1 MQYIAIYVAKLILL
15 LIIVIYSLNLHIMYM
30 NKNVRGR
37 QKCPIFSLLIEK
49 NNKTWVWEADQN
61 KIEEAQKAYDDFVK
75 QEKIDALQKEIDNWN
90 DYIAKV
96 EDSSEIYER
105 EINAQVA
112 KAVWGENWMEQIN
125 QDMVDNID
133 KTVYQAVGKLEE
145 LINTYDKLYTSMTK
159 ITNMTDDEIISK
171 YDLNNADISDLVNDP
186 NSGLTYNKNVDY
198 QAQLNELQKE
208 IARQEK
214 ETGTHETW
222 LDEAVANTAALRNA
236 KSNDTGATYGYTAVG
251 TNGTTYSINSA
262 TGKNFIQNSSAG
274 DTLAGG
280 DGSSWTKN
288 SDGSVTITDKS
299 GNTFTMGSL
308 SKTNAT
314 TYGGSSSGSSS
325 SGNSSSSSSSSGSSG
340 SSSSGKTVA
349 AVNGKAPSGLSVGDK
364 VSTNGGTYQITSVNK
379 DGSYTSTKVDNKT
392 KAQSGFATGGINT
405 DTDMYALHGERQRAE
420 VIFNAADAKK
430 LWNWIHNMDE
440 NCDIT
445 DIGSAAKSLMSSLV
459 NSNTDNS
466 TDIHIEH
473 LELPSVNDSNSFVK
487 QLKLISLNR

>member
-1 MQYIAIYVAKLILL
+1 M
-15 LIIVIYSLNLHIMYM
+15 
-30 NKNVRGR
+30 
-37 QKCPIFSLLIEK
+37 
-49 NNKTWVWEADQN
+49 
-61 KIEEAQKAYDDFVK
+61 K

-90 DYIAKV
+90 DYIQKV

-112 KAVWGENWMEQIN
+112 KAKWGENWQEQIN
-125 QDMVDNID
+125 QDMIDNLD
-133 KTVYQAVGKLEE
+133 KTVYQACGKLDE
-145 LINTYDKLYTSMTK
+145 LIKKYDELYTAQTK
-159 ITNMTDDEIISK
+159 ITNMTDDEIIAENN
-171 YDLNNADISDLVNDP
+171 LNNSDISDLVNDP

-236 KSNDTGATYGYTAVG
+236 KSNNTGATYGYTAVG
-251 TNGTTYSINSA
+251 TNGKTYSINSTA
-262 TGKNFIQNSSAG
+262 GKNFIQNSSAG

-308 SKTNAT
+308 SKTNVT
-314 TYGGSSSGSSS
+314 TYGGSSSGGSSSGSSS
-325 SGNSSSSSSSSGSSG
+325 SGSSS

-364 VSTNGGTYQITSVNK
+364 VSTNGGTYKITGVNK

-420 VIFNAADAKK
+420 VIFNATDAKK

-466 TDIHIEH
+466 TAINIEH